1 MAEPLTHCPNCGNP
15 LAAHDRFCS
24 QCGQK
29 VLSPEDRRLASLL
42 KESIE
47 EMTDL
52 RGRVL
57 PSIGTLLFRPGALAR
72 AYQIGRR
79 RSFLAPISL
88 FLFANVLYFLIPGLN
103 DFQVSLLDQI
113 TLQPYSKWT
122 AAIVDYQLRVD
133 PGGAIAM
140 SRNADPAYLGLS
152 NLYTL
157 RAADI
162 SKSIIILHVPLLAA
176 LTALLVI
183 DKRLPYADH
192 LVLALHYMAF
202 IMLFFVIA
210 PHVLWPLARAIVE
223 PFWPDAPLFRIV
235 IALMYVYAAVML
247 RTAFQL
253 PWWRVVPTTVVFLIG
268 YGLIHTFYRL
278 IQFFVVFS
286 SL

>member
-1 MAEPLTHCPNCGNP
+1 MSDAPSFCPNCGNP
-15 LAAHDRFCS
+15 LAADDRFCS

-72 AYQIGRR
+72 FYQIGRR

-113 TLQPYSKWT
+113 TLQPYSEW
-122 AAIVDYQLRVD
+122 AASAVDTYLD
-133 PGGAIAM
+133 TEPGGALAM
-140 SRNADPAYLGLS
+140 FRNGDPAYLELS

-162 SKSIIILHVPLLAA
+162 SKSIIILHVPFLAA

-210 PHVLWPLARAIVE
+210 PNVLLPLARMVIN
-223 PFWPDAPLFRIV
+223 PIWPEAPLKRI
-235 IALMYVYAAVML
+235 IISLMYLYTAVMF

-268 YGLIHTFYRL
+268 YGLIHSFYRL
-278 IQFFVVFS
+278 VQFFVVFS

>member
-1 MAEPLTHCPNCGNP
+1 MSEPLTHCPNCGNP
-15 LAAHDRFCS
+15 LAANDRFCS

-113 TLQPYSKWT
+113 TLQPYSHWT
-122 AAIVDYQLRVD
+122 AAIID
-133 PGGAIAM
+133 
-140 SRNADPAYLGLS
+140 AYLGVEPGKARAMAFDGDPVYLELS

-162 SKSIIILHVPLLAA
+162 SKTIIILHVPLLAA
-176 LTALLVI
+176 VSALLVI

-192 LVLALHYMAF
+192 LVVALHYMAF

-210 PHVLWPLARAIVE
+210 PNVLLPLARTVIN
-223 PFWPDAPLFRIV
+223 PIWPDAPLQRI
-235 IALMYVYAAVML
+235 ITSLIYVYAALML
-247 RTAFQL
+247 RNAFQL
-253 PWWRVVPTTVVFLIG
+253 PWWRVVPTTAVFLLG
-268 YGLIHTFYRL
+268 FLLAHFFYRL